1 MAVVVVL
8 LETKLVSIGTL
19 RENVGKMWYKNGYF
33 FLAPRC
39 APPYGAIYGPTL
51 GVSAKKHS
59 LAPQG

>member
-1 MAVVVVL
+1 MAVDVVL
-8 LETKLVSIGTL
+8 LKELVSIGTL
-19 RENVGKMWYKNGYF
+19 CENVGKMWHKNGYI
-33 FLAPRC
+33 FLAPRR